1 MLASVWLGKE
11 TGNQLVVK
19 QRWQL
24 KDILGRIMARIVAL
38 GRHVPFPNSVITAAI
53 TEHFLCSRHF
63 SKHHLPFTSINP
75 PNNQMGWI
83 LLSTCHS
90 EETENQAT
98 YFPHYH
104 TSHKWQ
110 NQNLKPDQDKL
121 TLMPLS
127 HIVLYWTVQ
136 TFPSYTFHAL

>member
-19 QRWQL
+19 QRWQF
-24 KDILGRIMARIVAL
+24 KDILGRVMAKIVAL
-38 GRHVPFPNSVITAAI
+38 GCPGPFPNSVTTDTI

-75 PNNQMGWI
+75 PNNHMGWI
-83 LLSTCHS
+83 LLSTWQS

-110 NQNLKPDQDKL
+110 NQDSKPDQDKL
-121 TLMPLS
+121 TLTPLS
-127 HIVLYWTVQ
+127 HIILHWAAHELT
-136 TFPSYTFHAL
+136 SYTFHVL